1 MCLSWRRGTH
11 RRTWSP
17 PPPALAALLQVSEE
31 GVAAEDGAVLPLS
44 SGGVGGGDMVGRA
57 SVRWQG
63 GGDLW
68 PRLA

>member
-31 GVAAEDGAVLPLS
+31 GVAAEDGAVLPLVTWLGERLC
-44 SGGVGGGDMVGRA
+44 GGKAEATCGPGFA
-57 SVRWQG
+57 
-63 GGDLW
+63 
-68 PRLA
+68 